1 MKTNRLI
8 NALFVLLLML
18 PLLTVT
24 SCSEEDAP
32 TYAHSSDD
40 LISGD
45 AGPNWTWTTVQ
56 GEDLFGE
63 FFVVTIDKISDSQF
77 VINNFGGAGDAITVN
92 MAGTSLTFSGDLVN
106 GAKIEGGVGSITNG
120 WATME
125 LSFTYN
131 GEENQDCKVTLQH
144 EKALSKKAQIVK
156 SAK

>member
-8 NALFVLLLML
+8 NTLFVLLLML
-18 PLLTVT
+18 PVLTVT

-40 LISGD
+40 LVSGD

-56 GEDLFGE
+56 GDDIFGE
-63 FFVVTIDKISDSQF
+63 YFVVTIDKLSDSQF
-77 VINNFGGAGDAITVN
+77 VINNFGGAGDAITVT
-92 MAGTSLTFSGDLVN
+92 MSGTSLTFSGELAN
-106 GAKIEGGVGSITNG
+106 GAKIEAGTGSITNG

-131 GEENQDCKVTLQH
+131 GEDTQDCKATLQH
-144 EKALSKKAQIVK
+144 EKALSKKVRIAE